1 MTARLPDRQFFLLS
15 AAFMASALSAC
26 AFAGLAYE
34 LGPTV
39 ALSLVVALAVVAA
52 VFYAPAAGVCLALL
66 VAPVDYLATGGN
78 ASVSVTPSEGILF
91 ITALS
96 AAPRTLSTITASRI
110 PAALY
115 GFIALLIFSVIGI
128 FVALDTFTVVRIVI
142 DWLAFGMVALFV
154 SQLPLGSVKA
164 VALSLAISGGIL
176 GATALGNLSEQKA
189 IAGGAIVSNRAAA
202 SFAHPTSLALFLIL
216 SFPLAFAFGLRG
228 PKRWRIPMMICAI
241 VSLLGLMLTQTR
253 GSMIGAGVGLIWMM
267 WRWQPFRRFAAIAL
281 GFIVLTAIFNVGSVA
296 SDESVGVVSKRLS
309 SLSLDS
315 EGDQRLE
322 IWATT
327 PKIIAEHPLF
337 GIGQGNFPTVSPNF
351 GLADVGGIPFDHAH
365 DLFLNIAVELGLP
378 ALLALLFTIAALF
391 RSARNALRDR
401 AGPLYPYA
409 VAVSASL
416 LALLVNSITEYPLRQ
431 NLIMATIM
439 IVIGLLLALE
449 RLSREQPATPAEP
462 EPQPGL

>member
-1 MTARLPDRQFFLLS
+1 MTARLPDRQYLVLS
-15 AAFMASALSAC
+15 AAFLLSVLIAC
-26 AFAGLAYE
+26 GWAGAAYE

-39 ALSLVVALAVVAA
+39 ALGLVFALAVVAA
-52 VFYAPAAGVCLALL
+52 VFYMPVAGVCLALL

-78 ASVSVTPSEGILF
+78 ASFSVTPSEGILF
-91 ITALS
+91 VTALS

-115 GFIALLIFSVIGI
+115 GFIALLVFSVIGI

-154 SQLPLGSVKA
+154 SQLPLESAKA
-164 VALSLAISGGIL
+164 VAASLAVSGGIL

-228 PKRWRIPMMICAI
+228 PKRWRIPMMVCAI
-241 VSLLGLMLTQTR
+241 IALLGLLLTQTR
-253 GSMIGAGVGLIWMM
+253 GSIIGAGIALAWMM
-267 WRWQPFRRFAAIAL
+267 VRWQPFRRFAGAVLVFVAL
-281 GFIVLTAIFNVGSVA
+281 AAIFNVGSV
-296 SDESVGVVSKRLS
+296 SSNESVGVVGERLS
-309 SLSLDS
+309 TLSLDS
-315 EGDQRLE
+315 QGDQRLE

-337 GIGQGNFPTVSPNF
+337 GIGQGNFPTVSPSF

-391 RSARNALRDR
+391 RSASQALRNR

-409 VAVSASL
+409 LATSASL
-416 LALLVNSITEYPLRQ
+416 LALLINSITEYPLRQ

-439 IVIGLLLALE
+439 IVIGLLLAFE
-449 RLSREQPATPAEP
+449 RLSREQAAKSAEQPASR
-462 EPQPGL
+462 